1 MVDDEISDSVFGT
14 ESGKRKKSGRKFYWE
29 GPIEVE
35 LPNRVRSITI
45 HKMRIFIYLLEIEN
59 Y

>member
-35 LPNRVRSITI
+35 LPNRVRIII
-45 HKMRIFIYLLEIEN
+45 HKLHIINMIKTVNEC
-59 Y
+59 